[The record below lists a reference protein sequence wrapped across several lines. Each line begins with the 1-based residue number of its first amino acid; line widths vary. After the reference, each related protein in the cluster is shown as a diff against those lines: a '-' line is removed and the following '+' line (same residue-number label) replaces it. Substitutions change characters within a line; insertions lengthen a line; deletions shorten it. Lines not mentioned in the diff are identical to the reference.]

1 MILVTG
7 GTGFIGS
14 HTVVALQEAGH
25 EVVIIDNLS
34 NSNATVVNSIE
45 KITGQRPHFIEGDV
59 CDRATI
65 EALFSKFEIE
75 AVVHFAAYKAV
86 GESVIK
92 PLMYY
97 RNNVGGLLTL
107 VEAMIQHGVRKMVFS
122 SSCTVYGEP
131 DHSPVT
137 EQTPRKD
144 ATSPYG
150 NTKRI
155 GEDILSDVATQ
166 GHLEVINLRY
176 FNPIGAHP
184 SGLIGELPL
193 GVPNNLV
200 PYITQ
205 TAIGKRQQLT
215 VFGNDYPTPD
225 GTCIRDYIHVVD
237 LAEAHVAALN
247 RIDQQKM
254 ESACEVFNVGT
265 GSGTSVFEAIRAF
278 EQASGTKLN
287 YRIGPKRK
295 GDVTAI
301 WAETTLA
308 EQKLGWKSRLT
319 MLDAMRDAWQWEL
332 SLNKA

>member
-14 HTVVALQEAGH
+14 HTVVTLQEAGH

-34 NSNATVVNSIE
+34 NSSASVVDSIQ
-45 KITGQRPHFIEGDV
+45 KITGKRPHFIEGDV
-59 CDRATI
+59 CDRATL
-65 EALFSKFEIE
+65 EGLFSRFSIE
-75 AVVHFAAYKAV
+75 AVIHFAAYKAV
-86 GESVIK
+86 GESVQK

-97 RNNVGGLLTL
+97 HNNVGGLAALL
-107 VEAMIQHGVRKMVFS
+107 EVMERHSVRSIVFS

-137 EQTPRKD
+137 EQTQRKD
-144 ATSPYG
+144 AASPYG

-155 GEDILSDVATQ
+155 CEDILRDVTAT
-166 GHLEVINLRY
+166 GSLGAIALRY
-176 FNPIGAHP
+176 FNPIGAHR

-215 VFGNDYPTPD
+215 VHGNDYPTPD

-237 LAEAHVAALN
+237 LAEAHLAALN
-247 RIDQQKM
+247 RALTCAMD
-254 ESACEVFNVGT
+254 ERYEVFNVGT
-265 GSGTSVFEAIRAF
+265 GKGNSVLEAIHAF
-278 EQASGTKLN
+278 ELTSDQKLN
-287 YRIGPKRK
+287 YRIGPRRE
-295 GDVTAI
+295 GDITAI

-308 EQKLGWKSRLT
+308 EQKLGWRNRLT
-319 MLDAMRDAWQWEL
+319 ILDAMRDAWNWE
-332 SLNKA
+332 KAIAN